1 MKSTRE
7 NSPEVSRRAER
18 FQVPPTTDEEVKQ
31 GLIVGER
38 SREREGGERRMGKGS
53 GNEPGETTLIEG
65 GRSGRL
71 KRVLQTRKNTGH
83 MTKWGYRLVP
93 SPPFSKNK
101 RTTLFVSE
109 TRLVYFS

>member
-71 KRVLQTRKNTGH
+71 KRVLQTRKE
-83 MTKWGYRLVP
+83 YRSHDQMGLQVSSIP
-93 SPPFSKNK
+93 TLLKKQKNNSICF
-101 RTTLFVSE
+101 RD
-109 TRLVYFS
+109 